1 MNMSYNITPVSE
13 TDLAAIA
20 ALEEACFS
28 HPWSMEMLRG
38 SLLNGRSCFLAAKD
52 GGTLLGY
59 LGMEYILD
67 EGSITNVAVLPE
79 YRRQGIARALLATLL
94 EEARRLSLATV
105 TLEVRASNE
114 AAIALYEGMGFL
126 PVGRRFRY
134 YNDPTEDALLMTA
147 DLLRKE

>member
-1 MNMSYNITPVSE
+1 MSYNITAVTE
-13 TDLAAIA
+13 ADLSAIA

-28 HPWSMEMLRG
+28 HPWSTEMLRG
-38 SLLNGRSCFLAAKD
+38 SLMNGRSCFLAAKEGD
-52 GGTLLGY
+52 TLLGY
-59 LGMEYILD
+59 LGMEYIFD
-67 EGSITNVAVLPE
+67 EGSITNVAVLPA
-79 YRRQGIARALLATLL
+79 YRRQGIARALLTALL
-94 EEARRLSLATV
+94 EEAGHLSLSTV

-114 AAIALYEGMGFL
+114 PAIALYTGMGFL

>member
-1 MNMSYNITPVSE
+1 
-13 TDLAAIA
+13 
-20 ALEEACFS
+20 
-28 HPWSMEMLRG
+28 MLRG

-52 GGTLLGY
+52 GDTLLGY
-59 LGMEYILD
+59 LGMEYIFD

-79 YRRQGIARALLATLL
+79 YRRQGIARALLAALL
-94 EEARRLSLATV
+94 EEARRLSLTTV

-114 AAIALYEGMGFL
+114 AAITLYAGMGFL